1 MVMRHTGKRTMK
13 GYVSRE
19 RMKFDFGIP
28 IQRPLAYSALVQKIQ
43 QINVGNHVIK
53 RNTVH
58 YLTQG

>member
-13 GYVSRE
+13 DYNSRE
-19 RMKFDFGIP
+19 RMKCGFGIP
-28 IQRPLAYSALVQKIQ
+28 IPRPLAYSALIQKVQ
-43 QINVGNHVIK
+43 QINVGDHVSK

>member
-1 MVMRHTGKRTMK
+1 MRGF
-13 GYVSRE
+13 VSRE

-28 IQRPLAYSALVQKIQ
+28 IQGPLAYSALMQKIQ
-43 QINVGNHVIK
+43 QINVGNHVSK